1 VTRTWLEKLRIFR
14 CGRLQQQHGV
24 HRVVVVCACLGVTP
38 R

>member
-1 VTRTWLEKLRIFR
+1 VTRTWLEKLRIVR

-24 HRVVVVCACLGVTP
+24 HRVVVCACLRGTP